1 MLRRRSS
8 LTLSRQLS
16 TSAHDAARRLLGVAA
31 DASPEDLKAA
41 YRAKA
46 LAHHPDRHLGEERAR
61 AEQRFKEVGE
71 AYVRLSGA
79 TRRRA
84 EDLSPAEAEELFIE
98 ILRAGGDA
106 GLAWRVPGRSRP
118 RDAEAAPRW
127 QQYQSALLESGGVAN
142 WGAETRALYR
152 ACLRALRGADEGTAA
167 AVRQHARANIAQH
180 AGETDGRTLRGLLV
194 GGRHDLEELCRCL
207 GSARV
212 GEEAR
217 GEG

>member
-1 MLRRRSS
+1 MSIFGRSLRASPRS
-8 LTLSRQLS
+8 TLSPRQ
-16 TSAHDAARRLLGVAA
+16 RI
-31 DASPEDLKAA
+31 
-41 YRAKA
+41 
-46 LAHHPDRHLGEERAR
+46 DRPR
-61 AEQRFKEVGE
+61 
-71 AYVRLSGA
+71 
-79 TRRRA
+79 
-84 EDLSPAEAEELFIE
+84 PACQELFIE

-180 AGETDGRTLRGLLV
+180 AGETDGRTLRGLV
-194 GGRHDLEELCRCL
+194 GRRERRRSVALL
-207 GSARV
+207 
-212 GEEAR
+212 
-217 GEG
+217 